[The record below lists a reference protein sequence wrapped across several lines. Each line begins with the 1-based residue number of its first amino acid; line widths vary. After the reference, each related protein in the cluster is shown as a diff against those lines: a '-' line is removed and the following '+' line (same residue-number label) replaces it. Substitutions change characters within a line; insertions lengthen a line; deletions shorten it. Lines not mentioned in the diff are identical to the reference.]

1 MGAKV
6 EGESYIPGHYVVGNL
21 QAGGN
26 GWRSSYEEG
35 KTSNGEFFNGFMAT
49 EADGYSSDYDKEM
62 FKRTMLAHEAAFRQ
76 QVYELHRVYRIQRDL
91 AKHYQNKEMHACPR
105 LEYASQRNSPSQV
118 PLHGAKT
125 IPAASVNN
133 EKSHPLK
140 FLREGSVQSS
150 PNGFPSTDAALYTKQ
165 CMFDLERGADNYF
178 ENDNTSDNKPIDFL
192 GVSSDTKHQ
201 SDAGVTLDRAQ
212 GSGRF
217 GHNCPTSFLPTTSNL
232 GGHHV
237 AELNGSAFGMY
248 MGRTNGSVSVG
259 PSYSL
264 ENPWQHS
271 VWRSSTP
278 NYSSNKEFSKDKR
291 INEGT
296 CSNFFDESSR
306 IKQERP
312 LINKGKHASN
322 ISFLAPRYSDTDPQK
337 TFNVA
342 EERPANINQFI
353 YQCPNSSTGWFSRSP
368 LEASALNNFSR
379 HDHIHGSSLNTL
391 VAPVPPPHIGHSSVA
406 SRVGSCIVDP
416 RSYTSNAN
424 VQSFPSLNGS
434 SMVNSY
440 IRIGAENQS
449 ITTLTHSL
457 KRINNSDGS
466 YSGGPLDSL
475 SASRARHQVTVSS
488 DLEQNNR
495 LRFEHPARH
504 CHEDPDFTNGKGRN
518 NFNLNEALSDGQ
530 EDVLVKQGGVCFGSS
545 QHNNE
550 GEGSVS
556 GISWLSKKA
565 SFADSTGLEEPR
577 KVFEDS
583 YETATETELNRDRSR
598 AAPALCNLPDSA
610 VTSVGC
616 GAKKDKTVESA
627 ACLTPPCQQLVP
639 RDVQAAEAVIS
650 KSGAAVLNL
659 FDLND
664 DVPEEDNSEST
675 IVSHEC
681 HVTSLQNN
689 HAKRMFVI
697 DLEVPACEDA
707 AATAAA
713 EDILALSVDVPTT
726 DAPDDMLQWF
736 AELAV
741 SGIDGHARQVEVQ
754 KCVGDTSD
762 DDSDSFESL
771 TLKLEETKAVEF
783 SSWPLAPATTNDEQ
797 TVSPVN
803 LLTKPKRG
811 QQRKRRQ
818 KRDFQKDIL
827 PSMSSLCHP
836 EIIEDIELLEGL
848 VQMTGGSWESSFTRR
863 RRSRGKKAKKRL
875 PDPIAEEEVQISAP
889 AKPDDAAGLEADDRS
904 MIGWGR
910 TTRRCRRARCP
921 SGITVAAAS

>member
-6 EGESYIPGHYVVGNL
+6 EGESYIPGHYVVGSL

-26 GWRSSYEEG
+26 GWRSLYEEE

-49 EADGYSSDYDKEM
+49 EADYDKEM

-91 AKHYQNKEMHACPR
+91 AKHYQNKEMHACAR

-118 PLHGAKT
+118 PLHAAKT
-125 IPAASVNN
+125 IAAASVNN

-150 PNGFPSTDAALYTKQ
+150 PNGFPSTDAALRTKQ
-165 CMFDLERGADNYF
+165 GMFDLELGADNYF

-212 GSGRF
+212 GLGRF
-217 GHNCPTSFLPTTSNL
+217 GHNCPTSFLPTSSNL
-232 GGHHV
+232 GGRHV

-248 MGRTNGSVSVG
+248 MGRTNGSVSGG

-271 VWRSSTP
+271 VWRSSTT
-278 NYSSNKEFSKDKR
+278 NYSFNKEISKDKR
-291 INEGT
+291 ANEGT

-306 IKQERP
+306 IKQEERP
-312 LINKGKHASN
+312 LINKGKHASD
-322 ISFLAPRYSDTDPQK
+322 ISFLAPRYSDTDPRK

-353 YQCPNSSTGWFSRSP
+353 YQCPNSSTGWFSRNP

-379 HDHIHGSSLNTL
+379 HDHVRGSSLNTL
-391 VAPVPPPHIGHSSVA
+391 VAPVPPPHIGHPSVA
-406 SRVGSCIVDP
+406 SRAGSCIVDP
-416 RSYTSNAN
+416 RSCNSNAN
-424 VQSFPSLNGS
+424 VQSFPSFNGS
-434 SMVNSY
+434 STANPY
-440 IRIGAENQS
+440 ICVGAPNQS
-449 ITTLTHSL
+449 IRTLTHSL
-457 KRINNSDGS
+457 KKINNSDGS
-466 YSGGPLDSL
+466 YPGGPLDSL
-475 SASRARHQVTVSS
+475 SASRARHQVAVSS

-518 NFNLNEALSDGQ
+518 NFNLNVALSDCQ
-530 EDVLVKQGGVCFGSS
+530 EDVLVKQGGVCVGSS

-577 KVFEDS
+577 KGFEDS
-583 YETATETELNRDRSR
+583 YETATEMEISRDGSR
-598 AAPALCNLPDSA
+598 AALALCNLPDSA
-610 VTSVGC
+610 LTSVGC
-616 GAKKDKTVESA
+616 GAKKDKTEESA
-627 ACLTPPCQQLVP
+627 ACLPPPCQKPVP
-639 RDVQAAEAVIS
+639 RDVQAAEAVIN
-650 KSGAAVLNL
+650 KSGATIRNL

-664 DVPEEDNSEST
+664 DVPDEDNSEST

-681 HVTSLQNN
+681 HVTSLQSN

-713 EDILALSVDVPTT
+713 EDILALSTDVPTA
-726 DAPDDMLQWF
+726 DAHDDMLQWF

-741 SGIDGHARQVEVQ
+741 SGIDGHARQAEVQ
-754 KCVGDTSD
+754 GCVDNASD
-762 DDSDSFESL
+762 DDDLDSFESL
-771 TLKLEETKAVEF
+771 TLKLAETKAAEF
-783 SSWPLAPATTNDEQ
+783 SSWPLVPAVTNDDQ

-803 LLTKPKRG
+803 LLTKPRRG

-818 KRDFQKDIL
+818 KRNFQKDIL
-827 PSMSSLCHP
+827 PSMSSLCRP

-848 VQMTGGSWESSFTRR
+848 VQMTGGSWESSLTRR

-875 PDPIAEEEVQISAP
+875 PDPVAEEEVPVSPP
-889 AKPDDAAGLEADDRS
+889 AKPDGAAGLEAEDRS

-910 TTRRCRRARCP
+910 TTRRCRRPRCP